1 MRSAAKTK
9 YRTHSTPTGT
19 GDTKPSLTRSDP
31 SILAY
36 RNRIGLYNAAMLAS
50 CVPARA
56 DHIGSL
62 LRPKKLREAFRKHAA
77 GELAEGDFT
86 AAQDEAIRDVVH
98 LQEDCGLQVVTDGEF
113 RRISYWEKFVRL
125 TAGLEVRN
133 AVFKF
138 HDQAGHESDF
148 TAPYVHSKVSRRA
161 PITVDEFRF
170 VKQHSGRMGK
180 ITMPAPSTMHF
191 YRFTD
196 WGERSAYRDA
206 AAFFADLGK
215 VYQAEIAE
223 LGAAGC
229 RYVQLDEVAVAI
241 LCDPTAREKVK
252 AAGEDPDRLVDLYID
267 AINQAVKSRPKGMAV
282 GVHVCR
288 GNYKGMYLSEGGY
301 DSVAEKFFARTNVDH
316 FLLEFDTPRA
326 GSFAPLRFVP
336 KEKGVVLGLVSSKT
350 PQLEKVDELHRRAD
364 EAAKYVDAER
374 LAISPQC
381 GFASTMGG
389 NPVTEADERAK
400 LRLCVDAANAIWS

>member
-1 MRSAAKTK
+1 MI
-9 YRTHSTPTGT
+9 P
-19 GDTKPSLTRSDP
+19 P
-31 SILAY
+31 
-36 RNRIGLYNAAMLAS
+36 
-50 CVPARA
+50 VRA

-62 LRPKKLREAFRKHAA
+62 LRPKKLREAFRKHSLGQIPNA
-77 GELAEGDFT
+77 ELRAV
-86 AAQDEAIRDVVH
+86 QDEAIRGVVR
-98 LQEDCGLQVVTDGEF
+98 LQQDCGLEVLTDGEF

-125 TAGLEVRN
+125 TGGLEVKD
-133 AVFKF
+133 AVFTF
-138 HDQAGHESDF
+138 HDSQGHESKF
-148 TAPYVHSKVSRRA
+148 TAPYVSGRVARRQ
-161 PITVDEFRF
+161 PITLDEFALPN
-170 VKQHSGRMGK
+170 QK

-196 WGERSAYRDA
+196 WGNAYDSA
-206 AAFFADLGK
+206 AAFFSELGK
-215 VYQAEIAE
+215 VYQAEIAD
-223 LGAAGC
+223 LAKAGC

-241 LCDPTAREKVK
+241 LCDPAAREKVK

-267 AINQAVKSRPKGMAV
+267 AINEAVKNRPPQTTI

-301 DSVAEKFFARTNVDH
+301 DSVAEKLFRRTDVNH

-326 GSFAPLRFVP
+326 GGFAPLRFVP
-336 KEKGVVLGLVSSKT
+336 GNKGVVLGLVSSKT
-350 PQLEKVDELHRRAD
+350 PELEKMDLLKKRTEQAT
-364 EAAKYVDAER
+364 KYVDASR

-400 LRLCVDAANAIWS
+400 LRLCVEAAKEIWA